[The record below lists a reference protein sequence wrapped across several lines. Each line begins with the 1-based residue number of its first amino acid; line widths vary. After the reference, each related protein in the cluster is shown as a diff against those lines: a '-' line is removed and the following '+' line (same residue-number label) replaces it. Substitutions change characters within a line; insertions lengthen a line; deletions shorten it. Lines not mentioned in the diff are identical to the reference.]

1 MDSGGEPQS
10 TIFRLRTFGGL
21 ELLDEHG
28 HAIPFPAKALVILA
42 YLFSTGRRTATRM
55 EVAELLWGR
64 GTPSVAF
71 TNLRRLISRIRGR
84 QSELNVHFLVFSN
97 HGIELKSSSIT
108 CDVSLFGMAEPEGS
122 FDELKVLVDRLR
134 SAFLDKI
141 DLQNSLF
148 DHWLAQQRERQLI
161 ALDHAMRLMASLA
174 NTADQRA
181 VVQQAALLVFLT
193 GSNDQIA
200 PKFLLQAY
208 EVQGEVEHLK
218 RTFERRNE
226 MLASWMKEKQSFP
239 PAKIA
244 ARAANVEIINPAEL
258 TEHSRPSLP
267 RLALLP
273 PNNYSREPAAAMI
286 VASLLEDITI
296 GFCVLN
302 SVQVLAPYSALQ
314 ISRKT
319 EDQLAMLEHHG
330 LTYVLETRLSGV
342 DEALSLFTQLVF
354 LPTSEIV
361 WAERL
366 SLDGARFAQNRRD
379 ISGRL
384 ALSVASE
391 IERHRITRSN
401 FDRNPAAYHRYLL
414 GRRFFDRLTLPNLR
428 RARKEMKAVLQES
441 ANFAPALSSLA
452 RTYSEEWLLTARGEA
467 VLLKSAE
474 AYALQAIETS
484 SDMADGYRELG
495 VAKLL
500 QGALDESVE
509 TLQLAETLSPHYAD
523 IIADHADALAH
534 CSRLDTACRTIERAI
549 ELNPIS
555 PDSYLWTAAGACY
568 GLGRFEAA
576 IGYIDRMADGSLADR
591 LAAASWAML
600 GHRDKAHVFVTRVRE
615 THPDF
620 DVENWLSIVPIKEKW
635 HKDIYREGLK
645 KAGF

>member
-1 MDSGGEPQS
+1 MDSDGEPRS
-10 TIFRLRTFGGL
+10 TTFSLRTFGGL
-21 ELLDEHG
+21 ELLDERG
-28 HAIPFPAKALVILA
+28 QVIPFSAKALVLLA
-42 YLFSTGRRTATRM
+42 YLISTGRRTATRA

-64 GTPSVAF
+64 GAPSTAF
-71 TNLRRLISRIRGR
+71 TNLRRLVSRIKSR
-84 QSELNVHFLVFSN
+84 QSELDAHFLAFSSREV
-97 HGIELKSSSIT
+97 ELKPSMLK
-108 CDVSLFGMAEPEGS
+108 CDVSLFATAEPQGS
-122 FDELKVLVDRLR
+122 FDELKTLVDRLK
-134 SAFLDKI
+134 SVFLGET
-141 DLQNSLF
+141 DLQNPLF
-148 DHWLAQQRERQLI
+148 DHWVAQQRERQSA
-161 ALDHAMRLMASLA
+161 ALEHALRTMAPLA
-174 NTADQRA
+174 KTAEQRTA
-181 VVQQAALLVFLT
+181 VQQAALLVFLT

-200 PKFLLQAY
+200 RKFLLQAY
-208 EVQGEVEHLK
+208 DVQGEVDHLR

-226 MLASWMKEKQSFP
+226 MLSSWMKAKRQSPPEKM
-239 PAKIA
+239 A
-244 ARAANVEIINPAEL
+244 ARAATIEAINSTGL
-258 TEHSRPSLP
+258 TEPPTPCLP

-273 PNNYSREPAAAMI
+273 PKNYSREPATAMI
-286 VASLLEDITI
+286 VTSLLEDITI

-330 LTYVLETRLSGV
+330 LSYVLETRLSGV
-342 DEALSLFTQLVF
+342 DEELSLFSQLVF

-361 WAERL
+361 WAERF

-379 ISGRL
+379 LSGRL

-414 GRRFFDRLTLPNLR
+414 GRQFFDRLTLPNLH
-428 RARKEMKAVLQES
+428 RARKEMQAVLQES

-467 VLLKSAE
+467 DLLKSAE
-474 AYALQAIETS
+474 TYALQAIETS

-534 CSRLDTACRTIERAI
+534 CSRLDTACQTIERAI

-576 IGYIDRMADGSLADR
+576 LGYIDRMADGSLADR

-600 GHRDKAHVFVTRVRE
+600 GHRDKAHVFVTRARQ
-615 THPDF
+615 THPEF
-620 DVENWLSIVPIKEKW
+620 DVDNWLSIVPIKEKW

>member
-1 MDSGGEPQS
+1 M
-10 TIFRLRTFGGL
+10 
-21 ELLDEHG
+21 
-28 HAIPFPAKALVILA
+28 
-42 YLFSTGRRTATRM
+42 
-55 EVAELLWGR
+55 
-64 GTPSVAF
+64 
-71 TNLRRLISRIRGR
+71 
-84 QSELNVHFLVFSN
+84 
-97 HGIELKSSSIT
+97 LK
-108 CDVSLFGMAEPEGS
+108 CDVSLLATAEPQGS
-122 FDELKVLVDRLR
+122 FDELKTLVDRLR
-134 SAFLDKI
+134 LVFLGET
-141 DLQNSLF
+141 DLRNPLF
-148 DHWLAQQRERQLI
+148 GRWVAQQRERQSA
-161 ALDHAMRLMASLA
+161 ALEHALRTMASLA
-174 NTADQRA
+174 KTAEQRA
-181 VVQQAALLVFLT
+181 VVQQAALHVFLT
-193 GSNDQIA
+193 DSNDQIA
-200 PKFLLQAY
+200 RKFLLQAY
-208 EVQGEVEHLK
+208 DVQGEVDHLR

-226 MLASWMKEKQSFP
+226 MLASWMKEKRQSP
-239 PAKIA
+239 PVKIA
-244 ARAANVEIINPAEL
+244 ARAATVEAINPAGLVEPP
-258 TEHSRPSLP
+258 TACLP

-286 VASLLEDITI
+286 VTSLLEDITI
-296 GFCVLN
+296 GFCVLS

-342 DEALSLFTQLVF
+342 DEELSLFSQLVF

-384 ALSVASE
+384 AFSVASE

-401 FDRNPAAYHRYLL
+401 FDRNPTAYHRYLL
-414 GRRFFDRLTLPNLR
+414 GRQFFDRLTLPNLH

-441 ANFAPALSSLA
+441 SNFAPALSSLA

-467 VLLKSAE
+467 DLLRSAE
-474 AYALQAIETS
+474 TYALQAIETS

-534 CSRLDTACRTIERAI
+534 CSRLDTACQTIERAI

-576 IGYIDRMADGSLADR
+576 LGYIDRMADASLADR

-600 GHRDKAHVFVTRVRE
+600 GHRDKAHVFVTRVRQ
-615 THPDF
+615 THPEF
-620 DVENWLSIVPIKEKW
+620 DVDNWLSIVPIKEKW

>member
-1 MDSGGEPQS
+1 MDAGGEPQS
-10 TIFRLRTFGGL
+10 TIFSLRTFGGL
-21 ELLDEHG
+21 ELLDG
-28 HAIPFPAKALVILA
+28 QGQAIAFPAKALVILA
-42 YLFSTGRRTATRM
+42 YLFSTGRRTATRT
-55 EVAELLWGR
+55 EVAELLWGSDA
-64 GTPSVAF
+64 PASAF
-71 TNLRRLISRIRGR
+71 TNLRRLISRIKAR
-84 QSELNVHFLVFSN
+84 QSELNTHFLAFSTR
-97 HGIELKSSSIT
+97 GIELRSPSMT
-108 CDVSLFGMAEPEGS
+108 CDVSLFGIVEPEGS
-122 FDELKVLVDRLR
+122 FDELKVLVDRLQ
-134 SAFLDKI
+134 SAFLDKTEI
-141 DLQNSLF
+141 QNPSF
-148 DHWLAQQRERQLI
+148 DQWLAQQRERQLT
-161 ALDHAMRLMASLA
+161 ALEHAMRLMASLA
-174 NTADQRA
+174 KTADQRA
-181 VVQQAALLVFLT
+181 VVQEAALLVLLT
-193 GSNDQIA
+193 DSNDQIA
-200 PKFLLQAY
+200 RKFLLQAY
-208 EVQGEVEHLK
+208 DVQTEVDHLR

-226 MLASWMKEKQSFP
+226 MLSSWMKEKGSP
-239 PAKIA
+239 PPTRIE
-244 ARAANVEIINPAEL
+244 ARVATAEPINPTEL
-258 TEHSRPSLP
+258 SAPTRPCLP

-286 VASLLEDITI
+286 VTSLLEDITI

-314 ISRKT
+314 ISRST

-330 LTYVLETRLSGV
+330 LTYVLETRLSGA
-342 DEALSLFTQLVF
+342 DEALSLFSQLVF

-366 SLDGARFAQNRRD
+366 SLDGARFAQNRRE

-414 GRRFFDRLTLPNLR
+414 GRQFFDRLTLPNLR
-428 RARKEMKAVLQES
+428 RARKEMKAVLQDS
-441 ANFAPALSSLA
+441 ANFGPALSSLA
-452 RTYSEEWLLTARGEA
+452 RTYSEEWLLTARGEMD
-467 VLLKSAE
+467 LLKSAE
-474 AYALQAIETS
+474 TFALRAIQTN

-534 CSRLDTACRTIERAI
+534 SSRLDTACQTIERAI

-576 IGYIDRMADGSLADR
+576 LGYIDRMADGSLADR

-600 GHRDKAHVFVTRVRE
+600 GHRDKAQVFVKSARE
-615 THPDF
+615 THPEF

>member
-10 TIFRLRTFGGL
+10 TAFSLRTFGGL
-21 ELLDEHG
+21 ELLDERG
-28 HAIPFPAKALVILA
+28 QAIPFSEKALVILA
-42 YLFSTGRRTATRM
+42 YLISTGRRTATRT

-64 GTPSVAF
+64 GAPSTAF
-71 TNLRRLISRIRGR
+71 TNLRRLVLRIRSR
-84 QSELNVHFLVFSN
+84 QSELDAHFLAFSSREV
-97 HGIELKSSSIT
+97 ELKPSLLK
-108 CDVSLFGMAEPEGS
+108 CDVSLFATAEPQGS
-122 FDELKVLVDRLR
+122 FDELKTLVDRLR
-134 SAFLDKI
+134 SVFLGET
-141 DLQNSLF
+141 DLRNPLF
-148 DHWLAQQRERQLI
+148 GHWVAQQRERQSA
-161 ALDHAMRLMASLA
+161 ALEHALRTMASLA
-174 NTADQRA
+174 KTAEQRA
-181 VVQQAALLVFLT
+181 VVQQAALHVFLT
-193 GSNDQIA
+193 DSNDQIA
-200 PKFLLQAY
+200 RKFLLQAY
-208 EVQGEVEHLK
+208 DVQGEVDHLR

-226 MLASWMKEKQSFP
+226 MLSSWMKEKRQSV
-239 PAKIA
+239 KIA
-244 ARAANVEIINPAEL
+244 ARPATVEAINPAGLDEPP
-258 TEHSRPSLP
+258 TPCLP

-273 PNNYSREPAAAMI
+273 PSNYSREPAAAMI
-286 VASLLEDITI
+286 VTSLLEDITI

-319 EDQLAMLEHHG
+319 EGQLAMLEHHG

-342 DEALSLFTQLVF
+342 DEELSLFLQLVF

-414 GRRFFDRLTLPNLR
+414 GRQFFDRLTLPNLH

-452 RTYSEEWLLTARGEA
+452 RTYSEEWILTARGEA
-467 VLLKSAE
+467 DLLKSAE
-474 AYALQAIETS
+474 TYALQAIETR

-534 CSRLDTACRTIERAI
+534 CSRLDTACQTIERAI

-568 GLGRFEAA
+568 GLGRFEATL
-576 IGYIDRMADGSLADR
+576 GYIDRMADGSLADR

-600 GHRDKAHVFVTRVRE
+600 GHRDKAQTFVARTRQ
-615 THPDF
+615 THPEF
-620 DVENWLSIVPIKEKW
+620 DVDNWLSIVPIKENW

>member
-1 MDSGGEPQS
+1 MDPGDEPQS
-10 TIFRLRTFGGL
+10 TIFSLRTFGGL
-21 ELLDEHG
+21 ELLDDQG
-28 HAIPFPAKALVILA
+28 QAIAFPAKALVILA
-42 YLFSTGRRTATRM
+42 YLFSTGRRTATRT
-55 EVAELLWGR
+55 EVAELLWGS
-64 GTPSVAF
+64 GAPASAF
-71 TNLRRLISRIRGR
+71 TNLRRLISRIKGR
-84 QSELNVHFLVFSN
+84 QSELNADFLAFSTR
-97 HGIELKSSSIT
+97 GIELKPTLLT
-108 CDVSLFGMAEPEGS
+108 CDVSLFGIAEPEGS
-122 FDELKVLVDRLR
+122 FDELKVLVDRLQA
-134 SAFLDKI
+134 AFLDKTDI
-141 DLQNSLF
+141 QNPSF
-148 DHWLAQQRERQLI
+148 DQWLAQQRERQLM
-161 ALDHAMRLMASLA
+161 ALEHAMRLMASLA
-174 NTADQRA
+174 KTADQRA
-181 VVQQAALLVFLT
+181 VVQEAALLVLLT
-193 GSNDQIA
+193 DSNDQIA
-200 PKFLLQAY
+200 RKFLLQAY
-208 EVQGEVEHLK
+208 DVQGEVDHLR

-226 MLASWMKEKQSFP
+226 MLTSWMKEKGAPP
-239 PAKIA
+239 PARIE
-244 ARAANVEIINPAEL
+244 ARPATVEAMNPTGL
-258 TEHSRPSLP
+258 TALERPCLP

-286 VASLLEDITI
+286 VTSLLEDITI

-330 LTYVLETRLSGV
+330 LTYVLETRLSGA
-342 DEALSLFTQLVF
+342 DEALSLFSQLVF

-414 GRRFFDRLTLPNLR
+414 GRQFFDRLTLPNLR
-428 RARKEMKAVLQES
+428 RARKEMKAVLQDS

-452 RTYSEEWLLTARGEA
+452 RTYSEEWLLTARGETD
-467 VLLKSAE
+467 LLKSAE
-474 AYALQAIETS
+474 TYALQAIQTS

-534 CSRLDTACRTIERAI
+534 CSRLDTACQTIERAI

-568 GLGRFEAA
+568 GLGRFETAL
-576 IGYIDRMADGSLADR
+576 GYIDRMADGSLADR

-600 GHRDKAHVFVTRVRE
+600 GHRDKAQVFVTRARE
-615 THPDF
+615 THPEF